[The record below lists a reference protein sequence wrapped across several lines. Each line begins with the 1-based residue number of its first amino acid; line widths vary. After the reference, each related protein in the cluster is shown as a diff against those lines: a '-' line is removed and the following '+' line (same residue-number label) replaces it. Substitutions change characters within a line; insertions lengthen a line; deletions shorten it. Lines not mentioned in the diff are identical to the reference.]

1 MVRLFHGST
10 SASFV
15 GVLHKDSPG
24 LTHMQSLLDIGLVPY
39 CGELNNMGI
48 APGGISYLGISAVH
62 HGRLFR
68 ALEYAERGL
77 RSSWDPQ
84 VGRDNC
90 ETLERKIGEERQ
102 REEAWVH
109 QLSVPILQQRLV
121 IERLRITHWG
131 ALRRWEQR
139 WVEQQFPVIYSFNHK
154 GETINVVTDTYG
166 EVGVPVPISVSK
178 LRIYVPEKR
187 MARVR
192 KVAPQVEVLPCE
204 ALKKEGVDV
213 RNKKAVD
220 NFLGQLAYFY
230 GPKYNRWIPAK
241 AI

>member
-10 SASFV
+10 PASFV

-84 VGRDNC
+84 V
-90 ETLERKIGEERQ
+90 
-102 REEAWVH
+102 
-109 QLSVPILQQRLV
+109 
-121 IERLRITHWG
+121 
-131 ALRRWEQR
+131 
-139 WVEQQFPVIYSFNHK
+139 
-154 GETINVVTDTYG
+154 
-166 EVGVPVPISVSK
+166 
-178 LRIYVPEKR
+178 
-187 MARVR
+187 
-192 KVAPQVEVLPCE
+192 EVLPCE